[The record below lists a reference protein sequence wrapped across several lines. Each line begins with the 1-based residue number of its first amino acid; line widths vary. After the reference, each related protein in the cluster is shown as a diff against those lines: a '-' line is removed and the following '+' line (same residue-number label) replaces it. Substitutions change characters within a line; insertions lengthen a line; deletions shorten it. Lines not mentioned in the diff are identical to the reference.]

1 MHDPDRTIGLILEKT
16 PARFSWSEETPWAW
30 TEEEYEAD
38 VETYRTNWGTRARA
52 IDEVRRLHPSMADD
66 RGYVDWWHRYQLL
79 SCAPGACVAQTR
91 KYRQTDIRSILPVHG
106 RADLRCDVGGRAN
119 HAAAPVDGGFRL
131 SETVRATRMSV

>member
-38 VETYRTNWGTRARA
+38 VETYRTTWGTRARA

-91 KYRQTDIRSILPVHG
+91 KYRPTGIRSILLSMDAPI
-106 RADLRCDVGGRAN
+106 C
-119 HAAAPVDGGFRL
+119 AATLVDAPITRQHRL
-131 SETVRATRMSV
+131 TAVSG